1 MWVLTA
7 DGDALVNLDRVDVV
21 RVEERP
27 DEAVHVLCAEG
38 TGWSAVLDRGSEA
51 EMRARLLTLARQID
65 ADIVGVLDV
74 RTGKGAVA

>member
-7 DGDALVNLDRVDVV
+7 DGDAIVNLDRVDVI
-21 RVEERP
+21 RVEE